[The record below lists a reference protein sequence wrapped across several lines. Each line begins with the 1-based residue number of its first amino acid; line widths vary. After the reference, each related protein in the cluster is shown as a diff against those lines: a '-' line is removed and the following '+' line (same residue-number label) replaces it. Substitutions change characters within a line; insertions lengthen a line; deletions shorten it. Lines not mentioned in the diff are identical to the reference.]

1 MTDFDLQISNRKV
14 VVLVFAFISAASTL
28 ATAVVPFVAYA

>member
-1 MTDFDLQISNRKV
+1 MTNFDVQIANRKA
-14 VVLVFAFISAASTL
+14 VVLFFTFISAASTL

>member
-1 MTDFDLQISNRKV
+1 MTDFDAQITNRKA